1 MRFTRQALSRATPL
15 QREDTRDDDDNLF
28 ACLEQTLCQSEQ
40 TLCQS
45 ESCQPNH
52 EATQLATPFAKGS
65 CDSFKTCFTVENLL
79 SDVECARLIALTTR
93 MGYGKALVNVGGGR
107 QIKSD
112 DFRKSGRVMIDSPA
126 FAAALFERLCPLLPE
141 RHNEG
146 RGDWEPVCLNERMRF
161 LRYEPGDYFK
171 PHQDG
176 SFARVGPESAPH
188 GERSFLTLMI
198 YLDTPDKGGETNFIN
213 HNIGMVTSVHPRTG
227 LGLIFDH
234 LLEHEGAT
242 LLRGKKHA
250 IRTDVMFRRP
260 AVPAPV
266 PAPVPTTT
274 LAPAPAPPLPA
285 PAAPTPAALME
296 DGRFDHATCGM
307 HPTLLARLRSA
318 VGHFGNGQPLGAG
331 GPGQGLR
338 KAPSISTNLT
348 SSGDST
354 ALQRLCKELVVN
366 AGSRL
371 RLQDP
376 LDTVS
381 IIVAPP
387 VGPATCVVG
396 GCDPCVAVW
405 LLLDPLDIDSKQ
417 TTFWQRGPSN
427 MKWLYKWSGTAV
439 APPNTLLPTA
449 VPEEE

>member
-1 MRFTRQALSRATPL
+1 MRYPRQALSRATPL
-15 QREDTRDDDDNLF
+15 QRDAQDDDENLF
-28 ACLEQTLCQSEQ
+28 ACLDHPQLGQSEMR
-40 TLCQS
+40 
-45 ESCQPNH
+45 QPNH
-52 EATQLATPFAKGS
+52 EATPVATPFAKFS
-65 CDSFKTCFTVENLL
+65 RDSLKTCFTVEKLL
-79 SDVECARLIALTTR
+79 SDVECAKLIALTTR

-126 FAAALFERLCPLLPE
+126 FAAALFERLRPLLPE

-176 SFARVGPESAPH
+176 SFARD

-198 YLDTPDKGGETNFIN
+198 YLDTPNKGGETNFIN
-213 HNIGMVTSVHPRTG
+213 HNSGMVTSVHPHTG
-227 LGLIFDH
+227 LGLVFDH

-242 LLRGKKHA
+242 LLRGTKHA

-260 AVPAPV
+260 A
-266 PAPVPTTT
+266 
-274 LAPAPAPPLPA
+274 APAPAPAPAPTLPTTQTP

-296 DGRFDHATCGM
+296 DGRFEHATCGM

-318 VGHFGNGQPLGAG
+318 VRDLGDARPLGAG
-331 GPGQGLR
+331 GPGLGLR
-338 KAPSISTNLT
+338 KSPSASTNLA
-348 SSGDST
+348 SLGDSS
-354 ALQRLCKELVVN
+354 ALQRLCEELVMN

-387 VGPATCVVG
+387 VGPPTCVVG

-417 TTFWQRGPSN
+417 TTFCRGSAALSN
-427 MKWLYKWSGTAV
+427 MKLLYKWTGSAV
-439 APPNTLLPTA
+439 APPNTLLPTV